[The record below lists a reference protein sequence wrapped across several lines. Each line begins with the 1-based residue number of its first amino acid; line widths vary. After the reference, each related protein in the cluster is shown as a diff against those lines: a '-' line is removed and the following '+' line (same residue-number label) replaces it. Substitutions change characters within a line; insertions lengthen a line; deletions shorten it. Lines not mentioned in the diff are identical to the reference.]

1 MRDYRPTIDVVGR
14 TAVHHDVEALVLWG
28 VDTDFVPTPFNP
40 AFALEILNVTC
51 QPRLPPNR
59 SKCLRQGFGYV
70 EFETERGAGTCVRT
84 QEGLSIGGRPVV
96 IDFETGAPKGS
107 FRRQDGAQ
115 IKKTSAD
122 AGVGK
127 GKPPKFKVHA

>member
-1 MRDYRPTIDVVGR
+1 MSPSI
-14 TAVHHDVEALVLWG
+14 
-28 VDTDFVPTPFNP
+28 
-40 AFALEILNVTC
+40 FAL
-51 QPRLPPNR
+51 
-59 SKCLRQGFGYV
+59 SKCSRCRPRGTLRQKGFGYV
-70 EFETERGAGTCVRT
+70 EFSTERGAETCVRT
-84 QEGLSIGGRPVV
+84 QQNLSIGGRPLV

-127 GKPPKFKVHA
+127 GKAPKFKVHV